1 MRRLF
6 AVPVSIDNDAN
17 AAALAEARW
26 GAGRGYRNVFY
37 AGVGTGIGTG
47 IVFDG
52 KIYHGRT
59 GAAAEGGHVG
69 IDIHGPVCG
78 CGKRGCIEM
87 IASGPAIA
95 RRAREALEGGG
106 KSALR
111 DLVNNDVSQ
120 ITGHTVGE
128 AADAGDGVARKI
140 MQDTLDALAY
150 WLGNIIDLIEPDVIV
165 IGGGVSSTL
174 APHLP
179 EIRERWKGAVV
190 NPWLDE
196 IPMVLARY
204 GEDSGIAGAA
214 ALCGTI
220 PNRS

>member
-1 MRRLF
+1 
-6 AVPVSIDNDAN
+6 
-17 AAALAEARW
+17 
-26 GAGRGYRNVFY
+26 
-37 AGVGTGIGTG
+37 
-47 IVFDG
+47 
-52 KIYHGRT
+52 
-59 GAAAEGGHVG
+59 
-69 IDIHGPVCG
+69 
-78 CGKRGCIEM
+78 M

-106 KSALR
+106 KSVLR
-111 DLVNNDVSQ
+111 DLVKNDVSL

-179 EIRERWKGAVV
+179 EIRARWKGA
-190 NPWLDE
+190 WLIRGSTRSDG
-196 IPMVLARY
+196 PGALWGRLW
-204 GEDSGIAGAA
+204 DRGAA
-214 ALCGTI
+214 ACVEPSQIGPTPKNTCSSAAAGWRCYCNNDFLKSIRPICFGSCLSD
-220 PNRS
+220 N